1 MAPITGKTEL
11 LAVFGN
17 PISHTLSPAMH
28 NALLENLQ
36 IPAVYVPV
44 CPPIDS
50 LREAILGFRAMRF
63 RGANVT
69 IPFKEVV
76 IPFLDELSPVSEF
89 TGSVNTLYWKDGV
102 TGGTLVGT
110 TTDPYGALRN
120 LEEHGVTVEG
130 KRVALLGSGG
140 AARAIAFALLEK
152 GVSAL
157 TIICRDLTKGNSLVQ
172 KLNEAFPKHQNPVSL
187 FTFSDFEKI
196 FPEIEVVINATSVGM
211 SPNEQESPL
220 CAHTLHSGMAV
231 YDIVYHPEK
240 TKLLQDA
247 EARGCKVIGG
257 KGMLVH
263 QGAVSF
269 EYWFPEYKADVSV
282 MKQAIGL

>member
-28 NALLENLQ
+28 NALLEHLH

-44 CPPIDS
+44 CPSADS
-50 LREAILGFRAMRF
+50 LREAIQGFRAMRF

-69 IPFKEVV
+69 IPFKEAV
-76 IPFLDELSPVSEF
+76 IPFLDELSPVSAF
-89 TGSVNTLYWKDGV
+89 TQSVNTLYWKDGV
-102 TGGTLVGT
+102 IGGTLMGT

-120 LEEHGVTVEG
+120 LEEHGILVRG

-152 GVSAL
+152 SAKL
-157 TIICRDLTKGNSLVQ
+157 TIVCRDSAKGNVLVQ
-172 KLNEAFPKHQNPVSL
+172 KLNEVFPENQNPVS
-187 FTFSDFEKI
+187 FCAFSDFEKI
-196 FPEIEVVINATSVGM
+196 FPKIEVVINATSVGM
-211 SPNEQESPL
+211 SPNNNESPL
-220 CAHTLHSGMAV
+220 SAHTIHSGMTV
-231 YDIVYHPEK
+231 YDIVYNPEK

-247 EARGCKVIGG
+247 AARGCKAIGG

-269 EYWFPEYKADVSV
+269 EYWFPGYQADISV